1 MGGKKLVWCCIAG
14 IVLGLVVPLV
24 FPVYGPT
31 ALSVGMVA
39 GLGLGYLL
47 DVLDEKKTKNT
58 DTAILTEKAREANRL
73 MERARAEVEEK
84 PAADIDEDM
93 PGDLEEPDHELTD
106 EEQAEKLSE
115 AEEMLRKARERIK

>member
-24 FPVYGPT
+24 LPVYGPT

-58 DTAILTEKAREANRL
+58 DL
-73 MERARAEVEEK
+73 M
-84 PAADIDEDM
+84 
-93 PGDLEEPDHELTD
+93 
-106 EEQAEKLSE
+106 
-115 AEEMLRKARERIK
+115 